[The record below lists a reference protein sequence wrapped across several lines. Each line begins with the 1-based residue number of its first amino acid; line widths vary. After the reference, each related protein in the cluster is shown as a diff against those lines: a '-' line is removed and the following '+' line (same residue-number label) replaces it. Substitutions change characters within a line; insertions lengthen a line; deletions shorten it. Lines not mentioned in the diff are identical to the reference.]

1 MQKVIVQQSKV
12 AKGLGV
18 FATNNIKKGELIE
31 NAPLLLMDMNEFEHI
46 KKTKLYYYFFEYTN
60 KHFAVALGYGS
71 LYNHSYTPNSR
82 YLYNFKAR
90 CLKII
95 AIKNIKKGEEIFFNY
110 NYYPDDTTPLEDWYK
125 EKVDIQLNNKNKIK

>member
-1 MQKVIVQQSKV
+1 MEMK
-12 AKGLGV
+12 
-18 FATNNIKKGELIE
+18 
-31 NAPLLLMDMNEFEHI
+31 EFEHI

-71 LYNHSYTPNSR
+71 LYNHSYTPNAR

-95 AIKNIKKGEEIFFNY
+95 AIKNIKMGEEIFFNY
-110 NYYPDDTTPLEDWYK
+110 NYYPDDKTPLEDWYK
-125 EKVDIQLNNKNKIK
+125 EKVDVTIK